1 MRIKRYYYIGLWLCI
16 LMLLSPH
23 APSAVD
29 EQLSVGL
36 SEVAVKIHDKVD
48 IGRMRKDIA
57 RLSNLS
63 TRVTGYDE
71 AASGSK
77 YIFDQFV
84 EIGLQNV
91 ESREFAVSVPI
102 DHGDGKV
109 EILSEDK
116 TILKTYK
123 IWPLWPNLV
132 RTSLLPNGISHL
144 VVAGET
150 FEGIA
155 KSYRVAPETIL
166 ADPHNQYLRD
176 QATDGSDND
185 DDG

>member
-1 MRIKRYYYIGLWLCI
+1 MSMKRYSYIGLWLCI
-16 LMLLSPH
+16 LALVCPQVSF
-23 APSAVD
+23 AVD

-36 SEVAVKIHDKVD
+36 SEVAVKIHDKVE

-91 ESREFAVSVPI
+91 ESREFPVSVPI
-102 DHGDGKV
+102 DHDDGKV
-109 EILSEDK
+109 EILSED
-116 TILKTYK
+116 LQ
-123 IWPLWPNLV
+123 NFAF
-132 RTSLLPNGISHL
+132 
-144 VVAGET
+144 VAQPS
-150 FEGIA
+150 
-155 KSYRVAPETIL
+155 SYLAPS
-166 ADPHNQYLRD
+166 QRCVSF
-176 QATDGSDND
+176 GS
-185 DDG
+185 